1 MLPQNPELL
10 FTRRSVRDELI
21 DANDRQQ
28 LAEIVRFCRLE
39 ELLDRHP
46 YDLSGGEKQRL
57 GLAKVLIAD
66 PDILLMDEPTKGL
79 DNGFKMQLADMLRK
93 LQKRGKTIVVVSHD
107 IEFCAVAGDRVA
119 LLFDGEVAMVGDV
132 RSYMSDNNFFTTAAS
147 RISRNIL
154 DGAVTVR
161 EVLAAYRADVDVT
174 GAADGGNDSNQGT
187 ENES

>member
-1 MLPQNPELL
+1 M
-10 FTRRSVRDELI
+10 
-21 DANDRQQ
+21 
-28 LAEIVRFCRLE
+28 
-39 ELLDRHP
+39 
-46 YDLSGGEKQRL
+46 
-57 GLAKVLIAD
+57 AKVLIAD

-161 EVLAAYRADVDVT
+161 EVLAAYGADMDVT

-187 ENES
+187 ENESLRIANQGTAEMSEAAGISDDKLADIILNKDRKVENLSIWQIVTIAVTTDRKSVV